1 MHFEIGKRDC
11 FKNST
16 LFAMHKLRA
25 DVFKARKGWDI
36 PLIGEMEIDG
46 YDALNPFYM
55 LIQGSEDDVQGC
67 WRILPTT
74 GPYMLKDTFPMLLNG
89 RHAPEADDVWEL
101 SRFAIDAR
109 QKGSMKFSDFSL
121 EAIKAIVAFGVQ
133 NRIRSYVTVT
143 TVAIER
149 MLRRAGLQINRF
161 GPPVEIGVET
171 AVALEIDLG
180 ITTQNALFGSERE
193 SVRTVVLSRLSV
205 PEQHWRSGV

>member
-1 MHFEIGKRDC
+1 MNFEIGKRDH
-11 FKNST
+11 FNNST

-25 DVFKARKGWDI
+25 NVFKTRKGWDI

-55 LIQGSEDDVQGC
+55 MIQGSEDNTAVEGC

-74 GPYMLKDTFPMLLNG
+74 GPYMLKDTFPLLLNG
-89 RHAPEADDVWEL
+89 RQAPEANDVWEL
-101 SRFAIDAR
+101 SRFAIDAK

-121 EAIKAIVAFGVQ
+121 EAIKAIVNFGVQ
-133 NRIRSYVTVT
+133 NQINYYVTVT

-161 GPPVEIGVET
+161 GPPAQIGVET

-180 ITTQNALFGSERE
+180 LVTQNALFGSTGDRGEA
-193 SVRTVVLSRLSV
+193 VQALLM
-205 PEQHWRSGV
+205 